1 MLMTYHDRG
10 GAELRCRGGDY
21 KYAAVV
27 TMDSAAQA
35 GQGRVSVCFCPLHN
49 ISVKYF
55 CSLVLPC
62 VMDIFGNN
70 FIQLPKSKTVARY
83 EARLWWP
90 QALSYSLALLSPS
103 IAPLLLLWSSELNT
117 TQS

>member
-1 MLMTYHDRG
+1 
-10 GAELRCRGGDY
+10 
-21 KYAAVV
+21 
-27 TMDSAAQA
+27 
-35 GQGRVSVCFCPLHN
+35 
-49 ISVKYF
+49 
-55 CSLVLPC
+55 
-62 VMDIFGNN
+62 MDIFGNN

-117 TQS
+117 ELTHTQPSNPTTGNYAGKERYHPEEVTPYLMSFFKSLNDQNGCFF